1 MNIFRKTL
9 IFAVSLASMTI
20 LSGCWGTYFS
30 GQVVN
35 IGKTE
40 YYADF
45 SRIEEQKVYE
55 VNEEYFIKAPVLEYD
70 PSPECF
76 GHVLFLEA
84 LNKDFTKTG
93 ESQQPLWIKL
103 KKGAKEWL
111 CEEDIFWILCF
122 DGEIAQ
128 KSPDFTTAVTHSI
141 RRSPAPQKREGGLIF
156 TDEMVNTAYLGY
168 SRDWTGYAAMPL
180 LLVTVPVDIV
190 TTIVC
195 LPVQCIYYGA
205 FEYFKTSDNSK
216 SETANDISKTT
227 DDKNKK

>member
-76 GHVLFLEA
+76 GHALFLEA

-103 KKGAKEWL
+103 EKDAKVWL
-111 CEEDIFWILCF
+111 CHEGFFLF
-122 DGEIAQ
+122 GTSFVGEIAQ

-141 RRSPAPQKREGGLIF
+141 RRSSAPQKGRFITENM
-156 TDEMVNTAYLGY
+156 EHTAYLGY
-168 SRDWTGYAAMPL
+168 SRDWTGYVAMPL

-205 FEYFKTSDNSK
+205 IKTSDNSK
-216 SETANDISKTT
+216 SETANDSSKTT